1 MRLKKYL
8 ELIKES
14 KSIDGSVLQKLE
26 IYLTDSIGSS
36 VRSLGL
42 TATDMQQIC
51 TDLDIE
57 TVEEFLEFYPFPNQ
71 RIRGYVE
78 EFFSG
83 KSEEFYGQD
92 EEDYYSFKDNDDELI
107 EEDEED
113 LSGVAALAHR
123 MLEESGL
130 ENFYVSNKGNNIS
143 IQFVLNKKEKFSKLT
158 KILGLI
164 KKLSSDILI
173 QYDSEMDLWETKR
186 EDPLLTF
193 DFYYNKDTKGK
204 FKEDIPF

>member
-1 MRLKKYL
+1 LA
-8 ELIKES
+8 
-14 KSIDGSVLQKLE
+14 GVFVLQKLQ

-83 KSEEFYGQD
+83 KGEELFYGQD
-92 EEDYYSFKDNDDELI
+92 EDISVWLSPRYGTVACELRWGK
-107 EEDEED
+107 
-113 LSGVAALAHR
+113 SW
-123 MLEESGL
+123 
-130 ENFYVSNKGNNIS
+130 
-143 IQFVLNKKEKFSKLT
+143 
-158 KILGLI
+158 
-164 KKLSSDILI
+164 SS
-173 QYDSEMDLWETKR
+173 ETAR
-186 EDPLLTF
+186 GEF
-193 DFYYNKDTKGK
+193 F
-204 FKEDIPF
+204 E